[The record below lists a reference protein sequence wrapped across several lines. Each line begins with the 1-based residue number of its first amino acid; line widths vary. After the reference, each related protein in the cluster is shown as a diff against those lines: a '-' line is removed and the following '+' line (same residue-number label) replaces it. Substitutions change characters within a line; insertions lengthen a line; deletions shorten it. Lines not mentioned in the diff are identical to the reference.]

1 MYIYIYVYVHTHTYH
16 THIYIYIYIHTM
28 YIIIYVYLCVQYIA
42 YTVHRSAVR
51 CASIYKHLISPPT
64 HYSELCAMLA
74 PITDEV
80 LEEHISAVL
89 VNKDLASTSL
99 REEGHGGAWR
109 GITGT

>member
-1 MYIYIYVYVHTHTYH
+1 
-16 THIYIYIYIHTM
+16 
-28 YIIIYVYLCVQYIA
+28 
-42 YTVHRSAVR
+42 
-51 CASIYKHLISPPT
+51 
-64 HYSELCAMLA
+64 MLGA

-109 GITGT
+109 GIKNV